1 MKKRK
6 FELIKKYP
14 GLHED
19 VELGAIAT
27 TYFDTSKYDY
37 YSEFDC
43 YTNIRD
49 YKVELENKEYLIF
62 FPSDIEDHPEF
73 WRELE
78 YVITTVDGVDLY
90 EKDNYYVYNLDLAL
104 LESGDI
110 TIEEKKAISPIRT
123 PSMLNMRRFSTYE
136 AAKQDLENMLSTK
149 ADRKEDEEGKKEYT
163 KEDLRTMVKFVAEV
177 MCVGDVTGAPIK
189 VPLDESTVDIFVD
202 NYDEFKI
209 AKRR

>member
-43 YTNIRD
+43 

-123 PSMLNMRRFSTYE
+123 PSILNMRIFSTYE

-163 KEDLRTMVKFVAEV
+163 KEDLRTMVKFVAEIMSV
-177 MCVGDVTGAPIK
+177 ADVVGSPIK
-189 VPLDESTVDIFVD
+189 VPFDESTVDSFVD
-202 NYDEFKI
+202 NYDEFKT
-209 AKRR
+209 AKRK

>member
-19 VELGAIAT
+19 IELGAIAT
-27 TYFDTSKYDY
+27 EYFSPYEHKYY
-37 YSEFDC
+37 R
-43 YTNIRD
+43 I
-49 YKVELENKEYLIF
+49 ELAGGNF
-62 FPSDIEDHPEF
+62 STFPPSDIEDHPEF

-90 EKDNYYVYNLDLAL
+90 EKDNYYVYNLDSAL
-104 LESGDI
+104 LGSGDI

-123 PSMLNMRRFSTYE
+123 PSILNMRIFSTYE

-163 KEDLRTMVKFVAEV
+163 KEDLRTVVKFVAEV
-177 MCVGDVTGAPIK
+177 MCVGDVVGAPIK
-189 VPLDESTVDIFVD
+189 VPFDESTVDIFVD
-202 NYDEFKI
+202 NYDEFKT
-209 AKRR
+209 AKRK